1 MELFQVGDLSLL
13 LLVYLIIYLSQYGLM
28 DIFIIPWFKIPYNL
42 IFLLKLFQ
50 LWPLTALS
58 VGCCSILTYSHH
70 VGIFFGIRE
79 GVILFSN
86 TTWCSRFILFIP
98 WPCPRISHFYK
109 DTWVILLENGIINE
123 DLGAKYANSYGNV
136 CVSFLLGPLRW
147 KSKEIYVCILIPT

>member
-1 MELFQVGDLSLL
+1 
-13 LLVYLIIYLSQYGLM
+13 M
-28 DIFIIPWFKIPYNL
+28 DSW
-42 IFLLKLFQ
+42 IFLLYLGLKFPITLFSCSNYSSFGHWQLFQ
-50 LWPLTALS
+50 LVAVPFWHIPIMW
-58 VGCCSILTYSHH
+58 GF
-70 VGIFFGIRE
+70 FFGIRE